1 MTEIATITKD
11 DFLEACAEARHE
23 VFGSQNTMEGL
34 LNVIVTGAFVVKIAE
49 KIFKEEENE
58 NVRN

>member
-23 VFGSQNTMEGL
+23 IFGSTKDAEGF
-34 LNVIVTGAFVVKIAE
+34 LNVLATGIFVLKIAE
-49 KIFKEEENE
+49 KIFKEKENE